1 LTEATATVAADSAG
15 PILRLRGVGRR
26 FGGVQAVRD
35 VDLDVAHGER
45 RAILGPNGAG
55 KTTLFNLI
63 AGDFAPTSG
72 TIDVMGTDVTLLPA
86 RVRPRLGVART
97 YQKSRLFPGLSVE
110 DNLYLAIVG
119 HDGGRFR
126 VLRSPALEKVQRER
140 ARAAAERV
148 WLSDALGTLV
158 GSLSHGQQ
166 RQLEVGMASATDP
179 KLMMLDEPASGLSRG
194 ERERL
199 TELLLSLPPEVTLI
213 LIEHD
218 MDIALRV
225 AQYVTM
231 MHDGQKV
238 VEGTPEE
245 IRGNQ
250 MVHDIYLGSRFT
262 HE

>member
-1 LTEATATVAADSAG
+1 LTEATVPVAAESAG
-15 PILRLRGVGRR
+15 TILRLRGVGRR

-63 AGDFAPTSG
+63 AGDFQPTSG
-72 TIDVMGTDVTLLPA
+72 TIDLMGTDVTNLPA

-119 HDGGRFR
+119 RAGGR
-126 VLRSPALEKVQRER
+126 LRPVHAAREREQRER

-148 WLSDALGTLV
+148 WLGDSLDVLV

-166 RQLEVGMASATDP
+166 RQLEVGMASATAP
-179 KLMMLDEPASGLSRG
+179 RLMMLDEPASGLSRG

-199 TELLLSLPPEVTLI
+199 TELLLSLPADVTLL

-225 AQYVTM
+225 AAYVTM
-231 MHDGQKV
+231 MHDGQKI
-238 VEGTPEE
+238 VEGTPAE
-245 IRGNQ
+245 IRANQ

>member
-1 LTEATATVAADSAG
+1 MNQAATPVAAEAAE

-35 VDLDVAHGER
+35 VDLDVAYGER

-86 RVRPRLGVART
+86 RVRPKLGVART
-97 YQKSRLFPGLSVE
+97 YQKSRLFPGLTVE

-119 HDGGRFR
+119 HDGGRLR
-126 VLRSPALEKVQRER
+126 VLRSGDEKAQRER

-148 WLSDALGTLV
+148 WLGDSLHTLI

-166 RQLEVGMASATDP
+166 RQL
-179 KLMMLDEPASGLSRG
+179 
-194 ERERL
+194 
-199 TELLLSLPPEVTLI
+199 
-213 LIEHD
+213 
-218 MDIALRV
+218 
-225 AQYVTM
+225 
-231 MHDGQKV
+231 
-238 VEGTPEE
+238 
-245 IRGNQ
+245 
-250 MVHDIYLGSRFT
+250 
-262 HE
+262 